1 MLLRI
6 PTKVL
11 ILVVQHVPVDKPGRI
26 RQQKHVHR
34 DDQPQALML
43 QLLQDHQLVQGD
55 KQVGQVDAERDFEP
69 RFVVPTVGLG
79 MVHCKRE
86 KHDEDAD
93 AGPHYLEELDALS
106 LHLLL
111 PPLHAEVLE
120 PRPLHV
126 HRALLEGYVPRRS
139 HHASLAS
146 WHHLHLSSLHILLV
160 L

>member
-69 RFVVPTVGLG
+69 RFVVPTVGLR
-79 MVHCKRE
+79 MVHCK
-86 KHDEDAD
+86 
-93 AGPHYLEELDALS
+93 
-106 LHLLL
+106 
-111 PPLHAEVLE
+111 
-120 PRPLHV
+120 
-126 HRALLEGYVPRRS
+126 
-139 HHASLAS
+139 
-146 WHHLHLSSLHILLV
+146 
-160 L
+160 